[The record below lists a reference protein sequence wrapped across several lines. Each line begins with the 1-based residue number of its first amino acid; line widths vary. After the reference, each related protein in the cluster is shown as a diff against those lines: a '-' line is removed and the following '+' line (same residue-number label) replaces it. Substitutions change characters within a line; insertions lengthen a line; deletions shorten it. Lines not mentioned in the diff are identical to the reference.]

1 MGDFPVEKQIQ
12 MLFAAFDIANPG
24 VATFQEF
31 LDYCLDT
38 YGLDEFMN
46 SLEELMDDLMYKGV
60 PVEERSSKKSETAG
74 GNSEG
79 LTWYEL
85 FKTAYQIG

>member
-1 MGDFPVEKQIQ
+1 MVLYITVHGFLAVSYTHLDVYKRQPVEKQIQ

-46 SLEELMDDLMYKGV
+46 SLEELMDDLMSVSYTHL
-60 PVEERSSKKSETAG
+60 SEC
-74 GNSEG
+74 
-79 LTWYEL
+79 
-85 FKTAYQIG
+85 